1 MNGRADSDGQAD
13 PDGSPGADGRRWL
26 RDVGDAV
33 AYPLTSNGRL
43 LVAAIATAVTYAV
56 LVLSSFPQFSLQL
69 LANDP
74 TDLPYALVT
83 LTREAYLTTGWV
95 GLALLTAYAL
105 LTGVAVTNAVTLV
118 RRARRQRASTLVG
131 VVPGLLA
138 AGCASCG
145 AGVLGALG
153 FVGAMAAL
161 PFDGNLLRVGGI
173 LLLLFFLGRAGDP
186 RTCAIR

>member
-83 LTREAYLTTGWV
+83 LTREAYLTTGWL

-118 RRARRQRASTLVG
+118 RRARRRSASTVVG

-145 AGVLGALG
+145 AGVLGTLG

-186 RTCAIR
+186 RTCAIE